1 MMRLLSLFF
10 AVLLIVPVSAQKK
23 EISQARSDI
32 KNRTNLDKAEA
43 SMRSLLNDSA
53 NRRNVKIYV
62 TLAEAVR
69 AQYEVANEKMY
80 LKEKYDTVAF
90 FNTVRRMFQAYGSLD
105 SVEMLPDRKGRV
117 KVRLRKKNAVYLNR
131 YRRNLYNGGIFFVA
145 KKNYADAFSL
155 FDTYIDCRRQPLFSA
170 SPDVESDSLYNSA
183 AFWTVFSGYMLN
195 RPDST
200 LMYSGLAL
208 SDKRYRQRTL
218 IFVADAYLQKRD
230 TVKYVETLRSGFFEN
245 KNSKFFFT
253 RLMDYYNSTNRLDS
267 AMSIVNAALSS
278 DGGNP
283 LFLFAKSNLLLNMG
297 EYADCI
303 AISDT
308 LIARNDTVP
317 EVYLNA
323 GVSYMNL
330 ALALEKD
337 LKAGKYE
344 NKNIIGYYKK
354 ALPYMEKYR
363 ALAPEDKERW
373 AQSLYNIYLKLNM
386 GRQFEEVTAILKKMR
401 K

>member
-1 MMRLLSLFF
+1 MRLLAIFISLFLF
-10 AVLLIVPVSAQKK
+10 FPLSAQKK

-32 KNRTNLDKAEA
+32 KNRNNLENAES
-43 SMRSLLNDSA
+43 SMRELLKDSA
-53 NRRNVKIYV
+53 NKENIKIYI
-62 TLAEAVR
+62 TLADAIKT
-69 AQYEVANEKMY
+69 QYEIINEKFY
-80 LKEKYDTVAF
+80 LNEPADTAMF
-90 FNTVRRMFQAYGSLD
+90 FNTLRKMFIAYESLD
-105 SVEMLPDRKGRV
+105 SIDMQPDKKGRV
-117 KVRLRKKNAVYLNR
+117 KLKHRKKNAEYLSR
-131 YRRNLYNGGIFFVA
+131 YRNNLYNGGIYFV
-145 KKNYADAFSL
+145 KKNNFNSAYDLMDS
-155 FDTYIDCRRQPLFSA
+155 YIRCKIQPLFS
-170 SPDVESDSLYNSA
+170 SCMTGESDSLYSSA
-183 AFWTVFSGYMLN
+183 AFWTMFCGLRLSK
-195 RPDST
+195 PDSI
-200 LMYSGLAL
+200 LKYSDLAL
-208 SDKRYRQRTL
+208 TDKKYRERA
-218 IFVADAYLQKRD
+218 FVYMSEAYLMKRD
-230 TVKYVETLRSGFFEN
+230 TINYVNTLRRGFEEN
-245 KNSKFFFT
+245 RKSNFFFT